1 MSEKRYGWCLWEAV
15 EYFQHA
21 LGVKYIDSARE
32 AAALWDH
39 FKSVMEGKIKWELAI
54 LESLEKRIGEFL
66 TSGLPASEYVLYFFD
81 PESDYRQRLNMAIG
95 YLKMPPE
102 KQAELD
108 SAIDAME
115 WRGALGY

>member
-1 MSEKRYGWCLWEAV
+1 
-15 EYFQHA
+15 
-21 LGVKYIDSARE
+21 
-32 AAALWDH
+32 
-39 FKSVMEGKIKWELAI
+39 
-54 LESLEKRIGEFL
+54 
-66 TSGLPASEYVLYFFD
+66 VLYFFD